1 MLAGLFWRRGWDGE
15 CGGAC
20 GGGKERAVEEP
31 LGGMPS
37 TSSLAFAR
45 AVVASWGREVRIR
58 DAERGRGR
66 VSGVGSSGMGGERE
80 GVGESGMVGC
90 GWIWWKCRRVR

>member
-1 MLAGLFWRRGWDGE
+1 MEGLGVWWWVRGRLWR
-15 CGGAC
+15 GG
-20 GGGKERAVEEP
+20 EP

-45 AVVASWGREVRIR
+45 AVEASWGREVRIR

-80 GVGESGMVGC
+80 GVGEWGMVGC
-90 GWIWWKCRRVR
+90 GWTK